1 MLETVKSVANRSA
14 AARGFDVEI
23 MSVATATPPFRLTQA
38 DAAERARAL
47 YPHLEALWPL
57 YDNAGIELRYN
68 CEPIE
73 WYLKPHSWEERT
85 ASFQKHALDLL
96 EDVTLKAVEAAGVE
110 LGDYR
115 HPRHQY
121 DHGARHSEPRRQA
134 FQPAQV

>member
-1 MLETVKSVANRSA
+1 MLDAVKSVANRDA

-23 MSVATATPPFRLTQA
+23 MSVATANPPFRLSQA

-57 YDNAGIELRYN
+57 YANAGIELRYN
-68 CEPIE
+68 CEPLD

-96 EDVTLKAVEAAGVE
+96 
-110 LGDYR
+110 
-115 HPRHQY
+115 
-121 DHGARHSEPRRQA
+121 
-134 FQPAQV
+134 

>member
-1 MLETVKSVANRSA
+1 MLETLKSVAKRSA
-14 AARGFDVEI
+14 VARGFDVEI
-23 MSVATATPPFRLTQA
+23 MSVATANPPFRLTQA

-85 ASFQKHALDLL
+85 ASFHKHALD
-96 EDVTLKAVEAAGVE
+96 
-110 LGDYR
+110 YWR
-115 HPRHQY
+115 M
-121 DHGARHSEPRRQA
+121 
-134 FQPAQV
+134 